1 MKRWGPRLFVR
12 SFVRS
17 FVLSLRVCKPVLCC
31 VVLCSV
37 VFCCRL
43 FPIHNKRTCSA
54 VTTNFKEP
62 LRAPP
67 AKGAAYL
74 LKTANFFVQDCSAAG
89 PCHHIPSS
97 LPSCPMCSAFCA
109 LCSVLCALCLCS
121 FCSLTLSLTLAHA
134 LLVATPQTTSWAS
147 ENTKNQQPEP
157 QRSRVSVNEYD
168 FMWQCQCEE

>member
-12 SFVRS
+12 SFS
-17 FVLSLRVCKPVLCC
+17 LSVSASLSC
-31 VVLCSV
+31 VVLCCLV
-37 VFCCRL
+37 LCCRL

-97 LPSCPMCSAFCA
+97 LPPCPLSSVLCA
-109 LCSVLCALCLCS
+109 LCSVLI
-121 FCSLTLSLTLAHA
+121 SLTHTLSLSLSPTPSSSRPRRQPAGLAKIPK
-134 LLVATPQTTSWAS
+134 T
-147 ENTKNQQPEP
+147 NNQS
-157 QRSRVSVNEYD
+157 RSAVE
-168 FMWQCQCEE
+168 